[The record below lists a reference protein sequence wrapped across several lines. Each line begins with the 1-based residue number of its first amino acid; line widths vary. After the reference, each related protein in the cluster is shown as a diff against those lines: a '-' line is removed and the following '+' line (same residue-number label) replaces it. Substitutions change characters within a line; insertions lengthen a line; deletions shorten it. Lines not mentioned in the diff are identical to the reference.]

1 MSIFGTLLGL
11 LGSGTAY
18 GVANAKSKQQVRQM
32 QDDYNRRFA
41 KGCDPE
47 TEYKIACETYKKILN
62 SEVRIQRELEQ
73 DIKDLHWQDLFKKYP
88 EAVERENKIRRY
100 SNLQPPVNKNEKEA
114 KGFIN
119 FFFKF
124 YVVEEEIKKEFLTD
138 SEISNFSND
147 LQLHTLNEPR
157 SFEKSVA
164 CVVAGREMC
173 NKGFTP
179 IGSAGSITQG
189 GYYGYNSTK
198 FQPAGFMVEVTC
210 NPSEQEKRRALNAVG
225 YIACDRRDGAATSCD
240 GKTKEE
246 RRKEQLKQEENE
258 EILKIFLVLGVVLA
272 IIWGLVF
279 IIKLIHYF
287 EYGYWMD

>member
-73 DIKDLHWQDLFKKYP
+73 NIKELRWRDLFKKYP
-88 EAVERENKIRRY
+88 EAVERENNSRRY
-100 SNLQPPVNKNEKEA
+100 FNEPLVTKNDEEA
-114 KGFIN
+114 KGFIRFN
-119 FFFKF
+119 FKHN
-124 YVVEEEIKKEFLTD
+124 VIQEEIKKEFLTD
-138 SEISNFSND
+138 SERKDFSDD
-147 LQLHTLNEPR
+147 LQLHTLSEPNT
-157 SFEKSVA
+157 FEKSVA

-246 RRKEQLKQEENE
+246 RENE
-258 EILKIFLVLGVVLA
+258 KNKEKSIRE
-272 IIWGLVF
+272 F
-279 IIKLIHYF
+279 IIIVVVGVLLIILLAVIN
-287 EYGYWMD
+287 GGN

>member
-47 TEYKIACETYKKILN
+47 TEYRIACETYKKILN

-73 DIKDLHWQDLFKKYP
+73 NIKDLHWRDLFKKYP
-88 EAVERENKIRRY
+88 EAVERENNSRRY
-100 SNLQPPVNKNEKEA
+100 FNEPLVTKNDEEA
-114 KGFIN
+114 KGFIRFN
-119 FFFKF
+119 FKHN
-124 YVVEEEIKKEFLTD
+124 VIQEEIKKEFLTD
-138 SEISNFSND
+138 SERKDFSDD
-147 LQLHTLNEPR
+147 LQLHTLSEPNT
-157 SFEKSVA
+157 FEKSVA

-179 IGSAGSITQG
+179 VGSAGSITQG

>member
-246 RRKEQLKQEENE
+246 RENE
-258 EILKIFLVLGVVLA
+258 KNKEKSIRE
-272 IIWGLVF
+272 F
-279 IIKLIHYF
+279 IIIVIVGVLLIILLSVIN
-287 EYGYWMD
+287 GGN

>member
-18 GVANAKSKQQVRQM
+18 GVANAKSKQKVRQM
-32 QDDYNRRFA
+32 QTDYNRRFA

-73 DIKDLHWQDLFKKYP
+73 DIKDLHWRDLFKKYP
-88 EAVERENKIRRY
+88 EAVERENNSRRY
-100 SNLQPPVNKNEKEA
+100 FNESLVTRNDEEA
-114 KGFIN
+114 KGFIRFN
-119 FFFKF
+119 FKHN
-124 YVVEEEIKKEFLTD
+124 VMQEEIKKEFLTD
-138 SEISNFSND
+138 SERKNFSDD
-147 LQLHTLNEPR
+147 LQLHTLSEPHT
-157 SFEKSVA
+157 FEKSVA

-179 IGSAGSITQG
+179 IGSAGSITKG

-225 YIACDRRDGAATSCD
+225 YIACDRRDGAATSYD
-240 GKTKEE
+240 GLSKEE
-246 RRKEQLKQEENE
+246 RKKEKLKEEAKE
-258 EILKIFLVLGVVLA
+258 EERKIFIIVFGIAITLYILCWVVGA
-272 IIWGLVF
+272 F
-279 IIKLIHYF
+279 
-287 EYGYWMD
+287 D

>member
-62 SEVRIQRELEQ
+62 SEVRIRRELEQ
-73 DIKDLHWQDLFKKYP
+73 DIKDLQWRDLFKKYP
-88 EAVERENKIRRY
+88 EAVERENKTRRY
-100 SNLQPPVNKNEKEA
+100 FNEPLVTKNDEEA

-124 YVVEEEIKKEFLTD
+124 YVVEEEIKKEFLTE
-138 SEISNFSND
+138 SEVLNFSND
-147 LQLHTLNEPR
+147 LQLHTLSEPHT
-157 SFEKSVA
+157 FEKSVA

-179 IGSAGSITQG
+179 IGSAGSIIKG
-189 GYYGYNSTK
+189 GYYGYDSTK
-198 FQPAGFMVEVTC
+198 FQPAGFMVEITC

-240 GKTKEE
+240 GKTKKE
-246 RRKEQLKQEENE
+246 RENE
-258 EILKIFLVLGVVLA
+258 KNKEKSIREFIIIVIVGVLLIILLA
-272 IIWGLVF
+272 ILNG
-279 IIKLIHYF
+279 
-287 EYGYWMD
+287 GN

>member
-18 GVANAKSKQQVRQM
+18 GVANAKSKQKVRQM
-32 QDDYNRRFA
+32 QTDYNRRFA

-73 DIKDLHWQDLFKKYP
+73 DIKDLHWRDLFKKYP
-88 EAVERENKIRRY
+88 EAVERENNSRRY
-100 SNLQPPVNKNEKEA
+100 FNESLVTRNDEEA
-114 KGFIN
+114 KGFIRFN
-119 FFFKF
+119 FKHN
-124 YVVEEEIKKEFLTD
+124 VIQEEIKKEFLTD
-138 SEISNFSND
+138 SEKRNFSDD

-179 IGSAGSITQG
+179 IGSARSITQG

-210 NPSEQEKRRALNAVG
+210 NPSEQDKRRALSAVG
-225 YIACDRRDGAATSCD
+225 YIACDRRDGAATSYD
-240 GKTKEE
+240 GMTKRERDRKKEE
-246 RRKEQLKQEENE
+246 EKAKSD
-258 EILKIFLVLGVVLA
+258 LVVILA
-272 IIWGLVF
+272 IIAIIVF
-279 IIKLIHYF
+279 IMIIVT
-287 EYGYWMD
+287 GGD

>member
-41 KGCDPE
+41 KGCDPA

-62 SEVRIQRELEQ
+62 SEVRIRRELEQ
-73 DIKDLHWQDLFKKYP
+73 DIKDLQWRDLFKKYP
-88 EAVERENKIRRY
+88 EAVERENKTRRY
-100 SNLQPPVNKNEKEA
+100 FNELLVTSNDEEA

-138 SEISNFSND
+138 SEISNFSDD
-147 LQLHTLNEPR
+147 LQLHTLNEPH

-225 YIACDRRDGAATSCD
+225 YIACDRRDGAATSRD
-240 GKTKEE
+240 GLSKEE
-246 RRKEQLKQEENE
+246 RRKERLKEEEKE
-258 EILKIFLVLGVVLA
+258 EERKIFIIVFGVAIVLYIFCWAVGA
-272 IIWGLVF
+272 
-279 IIKLIHYF
+279 F
-287 EYGYWMD
+287 E

>member
-18 GVANAKSKQQVRQM
+18 GAVNAKSKQKVRQM
-32 QDDYNRRFA
+32 QSDYNRRFA

-73 DIKDLHWQDLFKKYP
+73 DIKDLHWRDLFKKYSD
-88 EAVERENKIRRY
+88 AVERENNSRKY
-100 SNLQPPVNKNEKEA
+100 FNESLVTRNDEEA
-114 KGFIN
+114 KGFIRFN
-119 FFFKF
+119 FKHN
-124 YVVEEEIKKEFLTD
+124 VIQEEIKKEFLTD
-138 SEISNFSND
+138 SERKNFSDD
-147 LQLHTLNEPR
+147 LQLHTLSEPR

-179 IGSAGSITQG
+179 IGSAGSITKG

-198 FQPAGFMVEVTC
+198 FQPSGFMIEVTC
-210 NPSEQEKRRALNAVG
+210 NPSEQDKRRALSAVG
-225 YIACDRRDGAATSCD
+225 YIACDRRDGAGTSCD
-240 GKTKEE
+240 GMTKKE
-246 RRKEQLKQEENE
+246 RELKEQKEKSIRDFIIIAIVD
-258 EILKIFLVLGVVLA
+258 ILLIILLA
-272 IIWGLVF
+272 IL
-279 IIKLIHYF
+279 
-287 EYGYWMD
+287 YGGN

>member
-32 QDDYNRRFA
+32 QNDYNRRFA

-124 YVVEEEIKKEFLTD
+124 YVVEEEIKKEFLAD

-147 LQLHTLNEPR
+147 LQLHTLNEPHT
-157 SFEKSVA
+157 FEKSVA

-179 IGSAGSITQG
+179 IGSAGSITRG

-210 NPSEQEKRRALNAVG
+210 NPSEQDKRRALNAVG
-225 YIACDRRDGAATSCD
+225 YIACYRRDGAATSYD
-240 GKTKEE
+240 GRTQTERNRQKEE
-246 RRKEQLKQEENE
+246 EKAKSDLGI
-258 EILKIFLVLGVVLA
+258 ILVVIVIM
-272 IIWGLVF
+272 II
-279 IIKLIHYF
+279 IINLIS
-287 EYGYWMD
+287 GGN

>member
-73 DIKDLHWQDLFKKYP
+73 NIKELHWRYLFKKYP
-88 EAVERENKIRRY
+88 EAVERENNSRRY
-100 SNLQPPVNKNEKEA
+100 FNEPLVTKNDEEA

-225 YIACDRRDGAATSCD
+225 YIACDRRDGAATSYD
-240 GKTKEE
+240 GMTKKE
-246 RRKEQLKQEENE
+246 RENE
-258 EILKIFLVLGVVLA
+258 KNKEKSIREFIIIVIAGILLIILLA
-272 IIWGLVF
+272 ILNG
-279 IIKLIHYF
+279 
-287 EYGYWMD
+287 GN